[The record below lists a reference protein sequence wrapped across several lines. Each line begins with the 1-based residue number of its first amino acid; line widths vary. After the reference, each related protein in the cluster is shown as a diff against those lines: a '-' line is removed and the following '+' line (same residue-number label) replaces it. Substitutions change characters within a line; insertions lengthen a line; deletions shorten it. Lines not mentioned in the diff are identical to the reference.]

1 MTPSWTGVPYDPTR
15 LYLTLAVMAVVVAA
29 AVLIVRRRFR
39 DRLLAEI
46 ASTLGAFLLI
56 IGTVVYS
63 VAFRGLRPIELVI
76 AWAISLPAIVWF
88 VYRLNEIMTRP
99 LGQLE
104 ALATSIRNGEWS
116 TLLAHT
122 GADGVRSALHD
133 VASLVGQTQR
143 TAQAVLA
150 AAAEVSRIG
159 SAVAD
164 GAEQVTASLARLT
177 AGAHENTLAARRI
190 GGAAGRLTAAAADV
204 GGAARETLEISD
216 AVRQRTVDGVSSAD
230 GATTRVA
237 DIASV
242 SRDAVGR
249 LAGLRTAA
257 TSANELID
265 EIGGIARQTNL
276 LALNAA
282 IEAARAGEQGK
293 GFAVVADEVRLL
305 AKRSADALGAIQGLL
320 GEIGSRADEL
330 DHHMVRAREAAEGG
344 EQVMR
349 NALTVFHD
357 IELRVQRTVTLA
369 QTVVTAAAQTE
380 SLVGD
385 LGTAT
390 TQVVKVAEGTAAETA
405 QVATATARQREMTD
419 KLRTTAGALER
430 SAASLREVVDR
441 FGASANGNGNGAHTA
456 DEWELVDP
464 GLVA

>member
-1 MTPSWTGVPYDPTR
+1 MTPSWTGVPYDPSR
-15 LYLTLAVMAVVVAA
+15 LYLTLAVMAVVIAA

-39 DRLLAEI
+39 DRLLGEI
-46 ASTLGAFLLI
+46 ASTLGVFLLI

-63 VAFRGLRPIELVI
+63 VAFRGLRPAELVI
-76 AWAISLPAIVWF
+76 AWAISLPAIGWF
-88 VYRLNEIMTRP
+88 VWRLNEIMTRP

-104 ALATSIRNGEWS
+104 ALAESIRKGEWS
-116 TLLAHT
+116 TLLTHNGT
-122 GADGVRSALHD
+122 DGVSSALHD
-133 VASLVGQTQR
+133 VASLVAQTQQ
-143 TAQAVLA
+143 TAQAVMA

-159 SAVAD
+159 GVVAD

-177 AGAHENTLAARRI
+177 AGANENTMAARRI
-190 GGAAGRLTAAAADV
+190 GGAAERLTAAAAGV

-216 AVRQRTVDGVSSAD
+216 AVRQRTVDGVASAD

-237 DIASV
+237 DIAAV

-305 AKRSADALGAIQGLL
+305 ARRSADALTAIQGLL
-320 GEIGSRADEL
+320 GQIGSRADEL
-330 DHHMVRAREAAEGG
+330 DLHMAHAREAAEGG

-357 IELRVQRTVTLA
+357 IEIRVERTVALA
-369 QTVVTAAAQTE
+369 QSVVTAAAQAE

-390 TQVVKVAEGTAAETA
+390 TLVVRVAEGTAAETA
-405 QVATATARQREMTD
+405 QVATATARQRELTD
-419 KLRTTAGALER
+419 HLRTTAAALER
-430 SAASLREVVDR
+430 SAASLGEVVER
-441 FGASANGNGNGAHTA
+441 FGVSTNGNGHGPI
-456 DEWELVDP
+456 EEYELVD
-464 GLVA
+464 VA

>member
-1 MTPSWTGVPYDPTR
+1 MTPSWTGVPYDPSR
-15 LYLTLAVMAVVVAA
+15 LYLTLAVMAVVIAA
-29 AVLIVRRRFR
+29 AVLIVRSRFR
-39 DRLLAEI
+39 DRLLGEI
-46 ASTLGAFLLI
+46 ASTLGVFLLI

-63 VAFRGLRPIELVI
+63 VAFRGLRPVELVI
-76 AWAISLPAIVWF
+76 AWAISLPAIGWF
-88 VYRLNEIMTRP
+88 VWRLNEIMTRP

-104 ALATSIRNGEWS
+104 ALAESIRKGEWS
-116 TLLAHT
+116 TLLTHNGT
-122 GADGVRSALHD
+122 DGVTSALHD
-133 VASLVGQTQR
+133 VASLVAQTQQ

-159 SAVAD
+159 GVVAD

-177 AGAHENTLAARRI
+177 AGAHENTMAARRI
-190 GGAAGRLTAAAADV
+190 GGAAERLTAAAAGV

-216 AVRQRTVDGVSSAD
+216 AVRQRTVDGVASAD

-237 DIASV
+237 DIAAV

-305 AKRSADALGAIQGLL
+305 ARRSADALTAIQGLL
-320 GEIGSRADEL
+320 EQIGSRADEL
-330 DHHMVRAREAAEGG
+330 DLHMAHAREAAEGG

-357 IELRVQRTVTLA
+357 IEIRVERTVALA
-369 QTVVTAAAQTE
+369 QSVVTAAAQAE

-390 TQVVKVAEGTAAETA
+390 TLVVRVAEGTAAETA
-405 QVATATARQREMTD
+405 QVATATARQRELTD
-419 KLRTTAGALER
+419 HLRTTAAALER
-430 SAASLREVVDR
+430 SAASLGEVVER
-441 FGASANGNGNGAHTA
+441 FGVSTNGNGHRPI
-456 DEWELVDP
+456 EEYELVD
-464 GLVA
+464 VA

>member
-1 MTPSWTGVPYDPTR
+1 MTPSWTGVPYDPSR
-15 LYLTLAVMAVVVAA
+15 LYLTLAVMAVVIAA
-29 AVLIVRRRFR
+29 AVLIVRSRFR
-39 DRLLAEI
+39 DRLLGEI
-46 ASTLGAFLLI
+46 ASTLGVFLLI

-63 VAFRGLRPIELVI
+63 VAFRGLRPVELVI
-76 AWAISLPAIVWF
+76 AWAISLPAIGWF
-88 VYRLNEIMTRP
+88 VWRLNEIMTRP

-104 ALATSIRNGEWS
+104 ALAESIRKGEWS
-116 TLLAHT
+116 TLLMQSGT
-122 GADGVRSALHD
+122 DGVTSALHD
-133 VASLVGQTQR
+133 VASLVAQTQQ

-159 SAVAD
+159 GVVAD

-177 AGAHENTLAARRI
+177 AGAHENTMAARRI
-190 GGAAGRLTAAAADV
+190 GGAAERLTAAAAGV

-216 AVRQRTVDGVSSAD
+216 AVRQRTVDGVASAD

-237 DIASV
+237 DIAAV

-305 AKRSADALGAIQGLL
+305 ARRSADALTAIQGLL
-320 GEIGSRADEL
+320 EQIGSRADEL
-330 DHHMVRAREAAEGG
+330 DLHMAHAREAAEGG

-357 IELRVQRTVTLA
+357 IEIRVERTVALA
-369 QTVVTAAAQTE
+369 QSVVTAAAQAE

-390 TQVVKVAEGTAAETA
+390 TLVVRVAEGTAAETA
-405 QVATATARQREMTD
+405 QVATATARQRELTD
-419 KLRTTAGALER
+419 HLRTTAAALER
-430 SAASLREVVDR
+430 SAASLGEVVER
-441 FGASANGNGNGAHTA
+441 FGVSTNGNGHGPI
-456 DEWELVDP
+456 EEYELVD
-464 GLVA
+464 VA

>member
-1 MTPSWTGVPYDPTR
+1 MTPSWTGVPYDPSR
-15 LYLTLAVMAVVVAA
+15 LYLTLAVMAVVIAA
-29 AVLIVRRRFR
+29 AVLIVRSRFR
-39 DRLLAEI
+39 DRLLGEI
-46 ASTLGAFLLI
+46 ASTLGVFLLI

-63 VAFRGLRPIELVI
+63 VAFRGLRPVELVI
-76 AWAISLPAIVWF
+76 AWAISLPAIGWF
-88 VYRLNEIMTRP
+88 VWRLNEIMTRP

-104 ALATSIRNGEWS
+104 ALAESIRKGEWS
-116 TLLAHT
+116 TLLMQSGT
-122 GADGVRSALHD
+122 DGVTSALHD
-133 VASLVGQTQR
+133 VASLVAQTQQ

-159 SAVAD
+159 GVVAD

-177 AGAHENTLAARRI
+177 AGAHENTMAARRI
-190 GGAAGRLTAAAADV
+190 GGAAERLTAAAAGV

-216 AVRQRTVDGVSSAD
+216 AVRQRTVDGVASAD

-237 DIASV
+237 DIAAV

-305 AKRSADALGAIQGLL
+305 ARRSADALTAIQGLL
-320 GEIGSRADEL
+320 EQIGSRADEL
-330 DHHMVRAREAAEGG
+330 DLHMAHAREAAEGG

-357 IELRVQRTVTLA
+357 IEIRVERTVALA
-369 QTVVTAAAQTE
+369 QSVVTAAAQAE

-390 TQVVKVAEGTAAETA
+390 TLVVRVAEGTAAETA
-405 QVATATARQREMTD
+405 QVATATARQRELTD
-419 KLRTTAGALER
+419 HLRTTAAALER
-430 SAASLREVVDR
+430 SAASLGEVVER
-441 FGASANGNGNGAHTA
+441 FGVSTNGNGHRPI
-456 DEWELVDP
+456 EEYELVD
-464 GLVA
+464 VA

>member
-1 MTPSWTGVPYDPTR
+1 MTPSWTGVPYDPSR
-15 LYLTLAVMAVVVAA
+15 LYLTLAVMAVVIAA
-29 AVLIVRRRFR
+29 AVLIVRSRFR
-39 DRLLAEI
+39 DRLLGEI
-46 ASTLGAFLLI
+46 ASTLGVFLLI

-63 VAFRGLRPIELVI
+63 VAFRGLRPVELVI
-76 AWAISLPAIVWF
+76 AWAISLPAIGWF
-88 VYRLNEIMTRP
+88 VWRLNEIMTRP

-104 ALATSIRNGEWS
+104 ALAESIRKGEWS
-116 TLLAHT
+116 TLLMQSGT
-122 GADGVRSALHD
+122 DGVTSALHD
-133 VASLVGQTQR
+133 VASLVAQTQQ

-159 SAVAD
+159 GVVAD

-177 AGAHENTLAARRI
+177 AGAHENTMAARRI
-190 GGAAGRLTAAAADV
+190 GGAAERLTAAAAGV

-216 AVRQRTVDGVSSAD
+216 AVRQRTVDGVASAD

-237 DIASV
+237 DIAAV

-305 AKRSADALGAIQGLL
+305 ARRSADALTAIQGLL
-320 GEIGSRADEL
+320 EQIGSRADEL
-330 DHHMVRAREAAEGG
+330 DLHMAHAREAAEGG

-357 IELRVQRTVTLA
+357 IEIRVERTVALA
-369 QTVVTAAAQTE
+369 QSVVTAAAQAE

-390 TQVVKVAEGTAAETA
+390 TLVVRVAEGTAAETA
-405 QVATATARQREMTD
+405 QVATATARQRELTD
-419 KLRTTAGALER
+419 HLRTTAAALER
-430 SAASLREVVDR
+430 SAASLGEVVKR
-441 FGASANGNGNGAHTA
+441 FGVSTNGNGHRPI
-456 DEWELVDP
+456 EEYELVD
-464 GLVA
+464 VA

>member
-1 MTPSWTGVPYDPTR
+1 MTPSWTGVPYDPSR
-15 LYLTLAVMAVVVAA
+15 LYLTLAVMAVVIAA
-29 AVLIVRRRFR
+29 AVLIVRSRFR
-39 DRLLAEI
+39 DRLLGEI
-46 ASTLGAFLLI
+46 ASTLGVFLLI

-63 VAFRGLRPIELVI
+63 VAFRGLRPAELVI
-76 AWAISLPAIVWF
+76 AWAISLPAIGWF
-88 VYRLNEIMTRP
+88 VWRLNEIMTRP

-104 ALATSIRNGEWS
+104 ALAESIRKGEWS
-116 TLLAHT
+116 TLLMQSGT
-122 GADGVRSALHD
+122 DGVTSALHD
-133 VASLVGQTQR
+133 VASLVAQTQQ

-159 SAVAD
+159 GVVAD

-177 AGAHENTLAARRI
+177 AGAHENTMAARRI
-190 GGAAGRLTAAAADV
+190 GGAAERLTAAAAGV

-216 AVRQRTVDGVSSAD
+216 AVRQRTVDGVASAD

-237 DIASV
+237 DIAAV

-305 AKRSADALGAIQGLL
+305 ARRSADALTAIQGLL
-320 GEIGSRADEL
+320 EQIGSRADEL
-330 DHHMVRAREAAEGG
+330 DLHMAHAREAAEGG

-357 IELRVQRTVTLA
+357 IEIRVERTVALA
-369 QTVVTAAAQTE
+369 QSVVTAAAQAE

-390 TQVVKVAEGTAAETA
+390 TLVVRVAEGTAAETA
-405 QVATATARQREMTD
+405 QVATATARQRELTD
-419 KLRTTAGALER
+419 HLRTTAAALER
-430 SAASLREVVDR
+430 SAASLGEVVER
-441 FGASANGNGNGAHTA
+441 FGVSTNGNGHRPI
-456 DEWELVDP
+456 EEYELVD
-464 GLVA
+464 VA

>member
-1 MTPSWTGVPYDPTR
+1 MTPSWTGVPYDPSR
-15 LYLTLAVMAVVVAA
+15 LYLTLAVMAVVIAA
-29 AVLIVRRRFR
+29 AVLIVRSRFR
-39 DRLLAEI
+39 DRLLGEI
-46 ASTLGAFLLI
+46 ASTLGVFLLI

-63 VAFRGLRPIELVI
+63 VAFRGLRPVELVI
-76 AWAISLPAIVWF
+76 AWAISLPAIGWF
-88 VYRLNEIMTRP
+88 VWRLNEIMTRP

-104 ALATSIRNGEWS
+104 ALAESIRKGEWS
-116 TLLAHT
+116 TLLMQSGT
-122 GADGVRSALHD
+122 DGVTSALHD
-133 VASLVGQTQR
+133 VASLVAQTQQ

-159 SAVAD
+159 GVVAD

-177 AGAHENTLAARRI
+177 AGAHENTMAARRI
-190 GGAAGRLTAAAADV
+190 GGAAERLTAAAAGV

-216 AVRQRTVDGVSSAD
+216 AVRQRTVDGVASAD

-237 DIASV
+237 DIAAV

-305 AKRSADALGAIQGLL
+305 ARRSADALTAIQGLL
-320 GEIGSRADEL
+320 EQIGSRADEL
-330 DHHMVRAREAAEGG
+330 DLHMAHAREAAEGG

-357 IELRVQRTVTLA
+357 IEIRVERTVALA
-369 QTVVTAAAQTE
+369 QSVVTAAAQAE

-390 TQVVKVAEGTAAETA
+390 TLVVRVAEGTAAETA
-405 QVATATARQREMTD
+405 QVATATARQRELTD
-419 KLRTTAGALER
+419 HLRTTAAALER
-430 SAASLREVVDR
+430 SAASLGEVVER
-441 FGASANGNGNGAHTA
+441 FGVSTNGNGHRPI
-456 DEWELVDP
+456 EEYELV
-464 GLVA
+464 GVA

>member
-1 MTPSWTGVPYDPTR
+1 MTPSWTGVPYDPSR

-46 ASTLGAFLLI
+46 ASTLGVFLLI

-63 VAFRGLRPIELVI
+63 VAFRGLRPAELVI
-76 AWAISLPAIVWF
+76 AWTISLPAIVWF
-88 VYRLNEIMTRP
+88 VWRLNEIMTRP

-104 ALATSIRNGEWS
+104 ALAESIRKGEWS
-116 TLLAHT
+116 TLLSHHGT
-122 GADGVRSALHD
+122 DGVTSALHD
-133 VASLVGQTQR
+133 VASLVGQTQQ

-159 SAVAD
+159 GAVAD

-177 AGAHENTLAARRI
+177 AGAHENTMAARRI
-190 GGAAGRLTAAAADV
+190 GGTAERLTAAAAGV

-216 AVRQRTVDGVSSAD
+216 AVRQRTVDGVASAD

-237 DIASV
+237 DIAAV

-305 AKRSADALGAIQGLL
+305 ARRSADALTAIQGLL
-320 GEIGSRADEL
+320 GQIGSRADEL
-330 DHHMVRAREAAEGG
+330 DLHMAHAREAAEGG

-357 IELRVQRTVTLA
+357 IELRVQRTVALA
-369 QTVVTAAAQTE
+369 QSVVDAAVQAE

-390 TQVVKVAEGTAAETA
+390 TLVVRVAEGTAAETA
-405 QVATATARQREMTD
+405 QVASATARQRELTD
-419 KLRTTAGALER
+419 HLRTTASALER
-430 SAASLREVVDR
+430 SAASLGEVVER
-441 FGASANGNGNGAHTA
+441 FGASTNGNGHHPA
-456 DEWELVDP
+456 DEYELVD
-464 GLVA
+464 VA

>member
-1 MTPSWTGVPYDPTR
+1 MTPSWTGVPYDPFR
-15 LYLTLAVMAVVVAA
+15 LYLTLAVMLVVVAA
-29 AVLIVRRRFR
+29 AVLVVRRRFR

-46 ASTLGAFLLI
+46 ASTLGVFLLI

-63 VAFRGLRPIELVI
+63 VAFRGLRPLELLI

-88 VYRLNEIMTRP
+88 VARLNDIMTRP
-99 LGQLE
+99 LAQLE
-104 ALATSIRNGEWS
+104 ALGESIRKGEWS
-116 TLLAHT
+116 TLLT
-122 GADGVRSALHD
+122 QNSTDGVRSALHD

-159 SAVAD
+159 GAVAD

-190 GGAAGRLTAAAADV
+190 GGTAERLTAAAAGV

-216 AVRQRTVDGVSSAD
+216 AVRQRTVDGVTSAD

-237 DIASV
+237 DIAAV

-249 LAGLRTAA
+249 LAGLKTAA

-305 AKRSADALGAIQGLL
+305 ARRSADALTAIQGLL
-320 GEIGSRADEL
+320 AQIGSRADEL
-330 DHHMVRAREAAEGG
+330 DQHMAHAREAAEGG

-357 IELRVQRTVTLA
+357 IELRVQRTVALA
-369 QTVVTAAAQTE
+369 QSVVNAATQAE

-390 TQVVKVAEGTAAETA
+390 TLVVRVAEGTAAETA
-405 QVATATARQREMTD
+405 QVATATARQRELTD
-419 KLRTTAGALER
+419 HLRTTASALER
-430 SAASLREVVDR
+430 SAASLGDVVQR
-441 FGASANGNGNGAHTA
+441 FGMSTNGNGHRPI
-456 DEWELVDP
+456 DEYELVD
-464 GLVA
+464 VA

>member
-1 MTPSWTGVPYDPTR
+1 MTSWSGVPYDPNR
-15 LYLTLAVMAVVVAA
+15 LYLTLLVMLVVVAT
-29 AVLIVRRRFR
+29 VVVIVRTRFR

-46 ASTLGAFLLI
+46 ASTLGIFLLI
-56 IGTVVYS
+56 IGAVVYS
-63 VAFRGLRPIELVI
+63 VAFRGLRPFELVI
-76 AWAISLPAIVWF
+76 AWAISLPAILWF
-88 VYRLNEIMTRP
+88 VARLNDIMTRP
-99 LGQLE
+99 LAQLE
-104 ALATSIRNGEWS
+104 ALAESIRKGEWS
-116 TLLAHT
+116 TLLT
-122 GADGVRSALHD
+122 QNNTDGVSSALHD
-133 VASLVGQTQR
+133 VASLVGQTQQ
-143 TAQAVLA
+143 TAQAVMA
-150 AAAEVSRIG
+150 AAVEVSRIG
-159 SAVAD
+159 GAVAD

-177 AGAHENTLAARRI
+177 AGAHENTMAARRI
-190 GGAAGRLTAAAADV
+190 GGAAERLTAAAAGV

-216 AVRQRTVDGVSSAD
+216 AVRQRTVDGVTSAD

-237 DIASV
+237 DIAAV

-257 TSANELID
+257 TSATELID

-305 AKRSADALGAIQGLL
+305 AKRSADALNAIQGLL
-320 GEIGSRADEL
+320 GQIGSRADEL
-330 DHHMVRAREAAEGG
+330 DQHMAHAREAAEGG

-369 QTVVTAAAQTE
+369 QSVVTAAAQAET
-380 SLVGD
+380 LVGD

-405 QVATATARQREMTD
+405 QVATATARQRELTD
-419 KLRTTAGALER
+419 HLRKTASALER
-430 SAASLREVVDR
+430 SAASLGEVVER
-441 FGASANGNGNGAHTA
+441 FGVSSNGNAHGSI
-456 DEWELVDP
+456 DEYELVD
-464 GLVA
+464 VA